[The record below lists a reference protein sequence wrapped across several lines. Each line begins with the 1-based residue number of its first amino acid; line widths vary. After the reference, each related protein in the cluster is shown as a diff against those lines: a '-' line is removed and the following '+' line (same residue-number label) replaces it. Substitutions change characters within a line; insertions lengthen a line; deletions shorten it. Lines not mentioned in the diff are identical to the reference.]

1 MSNSHPGAD
10 GEVNRRAHPRQRT
23 MLPGRVLFDHG
34 RTSIECVI
42 RNLSA
47 GGARLQISPAVMVP
61 SRFELLDG
69 KSGQRRMV
77 RQVWRAGDLMGVA
90 YETAPEASAKP
101 APPDEETLRQENAA
115 LKLRVQQL
123 SEG

>member
-1 MSNSHPGAD
+1 M
-10 GEVNRRAHPRQRT
+10 
-23 MLPGRVLFDHG
+23 FDHG
-34 RTSIECVI
+34 RNSIECVI

-61 SRFELLDG
+61 SRFELVDG

-90 YETAPEASAKP
+90 FETAPEAPPRPTP
-101 APPDEETLRQENAA
+101 ADDETLRQENAA
-115 LKLRVQQL
+115 LKSRVQQL